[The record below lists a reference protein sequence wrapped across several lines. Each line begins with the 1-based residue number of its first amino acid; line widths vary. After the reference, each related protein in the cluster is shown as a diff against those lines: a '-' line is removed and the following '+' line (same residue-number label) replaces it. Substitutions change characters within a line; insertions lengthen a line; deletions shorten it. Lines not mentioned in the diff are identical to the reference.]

1 MAVKQLRENALTTL
15 DDMLEFMGMDAET
28 APDTVKNNITRLINA
43 ASSYI
48 EAVTG
53 RKFRKQKYVEKH
65 FASGYQELCL
75 NQYPI
80 IQIESVIGDDGNQIT
95 DFDHSGCG
103 EYGVLFRDQGWA
115 IKGYRQGLADDIR
128 LGSRYLTVIYTAGY
142 VLPKDAT
149 EDEPETL
156 PYDLQMIV
164 WQIVQQQWSLAK
176 NGANGLSAFSIS
188 DVSWTFDKE
197 LGSQVQEIINSYKRV
212 EC

>member
-1 MAVKQLRENALTTL
+1 MSVKQLRENALTTL

-80 IQIESVIGDDGNQIT
+80 IQIESVIEDDGNQIT
-95 DFDHSGCG
+95 DSTIPDAVSMAYFFG
-103 EYGVLFRDQGWA
+103 
-115 IKGYRQGLADDIR
+115 IKAGQSKDIGR
-128 LGSRYLTVIYTAGY
+128 AWRMISASAAG
-142 VLPKDAT
+142 
-149 EDEPETL
+149 
-156 PYDLQMIV
+156 I
-164 WQIVQQQWSLAK
+164 
-176 NGANGLSAFSIS
+176 
-188 DVSWTFDKE
+188 
-197 LGSQVQEIINSYKRV
+197 
-212 EC
+212 